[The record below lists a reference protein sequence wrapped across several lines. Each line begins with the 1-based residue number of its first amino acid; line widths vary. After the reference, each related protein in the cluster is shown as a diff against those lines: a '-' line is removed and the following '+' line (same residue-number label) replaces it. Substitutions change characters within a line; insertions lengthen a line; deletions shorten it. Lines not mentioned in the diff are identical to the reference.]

1 MERVI
6 PYWVWKKFDGNW
18 EKLMIKT
25 SQWRERHCRT
35 NARVKNK
42 NQKEQDC
49 ESQSQDFE
57 QDSYQSEYGR
67 LT

>member
-1 MERVI
+1 
-6 PYWVWKKFDGNW
+6 
-18 EKLMIKT
+18 MIKT

-49 ESQSQDFE
+49 ESQSQGFE
-57 QDSYQSEYGR
+57 QDSYQFEYGR

>member
-1 MERVI
+1 
-6 PYWVWKKFDGNW
+6 
-18 EKLMIKT
+18 MIKT

-35 NARVKNK
+35 DTRVKNI

-49 ESQSQDFE
+49 ESQSQGFE